1 MGFALGIA
9 ASPIPIVAVILMLF
23 SARPR
28 LNSVVFTSTW
38 VAGIGAVAAA
48 VALIPGIG
56 FDGESPGDG
65 RAWFRVIAGVVFLV
79 LGVVNW
85 RRRPAPGEE
94 PSTPAWMRAERSPGL
109 GSAVLLGIVL
119 SILNPKDLALSAAG
133 GAAIGSENLAV
144 GATLAA
150 VLVFT
155 AIATSTVVLP
165 VSLYIVVGAR
175 MDDTL
180 ETIKSWLLRH
190 NAVALSV
197 IWLVLGATFLYEGF
211 STLAA

>member
-38 VAGIGAVAAA
+38 VAGIGAVAAT

-65 RAWFRVIAGVVFLV
+65 RAWFRVVAGVVFLV

-109 GSAVLLGIVL
+109 GSAVALGIVL

-190 NAVALSV
+190 NAVVLSV